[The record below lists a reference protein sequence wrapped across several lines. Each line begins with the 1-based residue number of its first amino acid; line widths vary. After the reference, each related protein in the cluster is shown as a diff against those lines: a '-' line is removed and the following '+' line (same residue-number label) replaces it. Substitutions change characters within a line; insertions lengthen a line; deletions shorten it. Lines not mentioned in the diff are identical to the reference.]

1 MLIKVKIKLHTQLK
15 YLFRT
20 QKTQKAK
27 WRCCWLSGSRK
38 LLINSSWGSQVQP
51 EFLIGWRSPWPR
63 FWVLD
68 WCSKQCEPPSPWKI
82 PCCAMLSPGS
92 DTSAL
97 CDITKKCLQFCVIL
111 GCRSC
116 HTYFV
121 STFDT
126 IFLLVVF
133 ALIWHHADFTEH
145 FLQSAVHLFFFFFK
159 LHLICLFIHL
169 FSLLCLHS
177 SVWRRGSSVITPNL
191 LYPTTVKLLIY
202 LWS

>member
-15 YLFRT
+15 YLLRT

-38 LLINSSWGSQVQP
+38 LLINSSWGEDHRCSQSSWLAGGARDPDFGSLTAAV
-51 EFLIGWRSPWPR
+51 
-63 FWVLD
+63 
-68 WCSKQCEPPSPWKI
+68 KQCEPSSPWKV

-121 STFDT
+121 STFDS
-126 IFLLVVF
+126 IFFLVVF
-133 ALIWHHADFTEH
+133 ALLWHHADFTEH
-145 FLQSAVHLFFFFFK
+145 FLQSAVHLFF
-159 LHLICLFIHL
+159 
-169 FSLLCLHS
+169 
-177 SVWRRGSSVITPNL
+177 
-191 LYPTTVKLLIY
+191 
-202 LWS
+202 